1 MVVGEIP
8 EFFLFPKRDISTERC
23 KCTIYIFTYKGIKV
37 VIRTEFINMTV
48 LLSMWAVFFVFV
60 FVFVFV
66 GAEFRCNRSLY
77 SMLLF
82 EILYLIQIFDQN
94 LLNKKDD
101 TCRPMDTNL
110 SAWIELS
117 VWRSKRCHEHS
128 MVKFVSTRVYLIHHI
143 CVCITEQVWALEGCT
158 SANFPNYILSRDR
171 DEGFV
176 SNGSKDVSHDN
187 KIYSCTMELRNESAS
202 FVVIFVLFCFHLGRI
217 CDLCFSQK
225 CWKSF
230 YS

>member
-1 MVVGEIP
+1 
-8 EFFLFPKRDISTERC
+8 
-23 KCTIYIFTYKGIKV
+23 
-37 VIRTEFINMTV
+37 
-48 LLSMWAVFFVFV
+48 
-60 FVFVFV
+60 
-66 GAEFRCNRSLY
+66 
-77 SMLLF
+77 
-82 EILYLIQIFDQN
+82 
-94 LLNKKDD
+94 
-101 TCRPMDTNL
+101 MDTNL

-128 MVKFVSTRVYLIHHI
+128 MVKFVSTRVYLIPHT
-143 CVCITEQVWALEGCT
+143 CVCITEQVWALEGCI

-187 KIYSCTMELRNESAS
+187 KIYSCIMEVPNKSAS

-217 CDLCFSQK
+217 CDLCFKQK

-230 YS
+230 YSLDKNILFSYEIIRGIQQVTSISFFPSVGNQSGNERKHILHSWVADQSTAFLLAHGSHLNV